1 MEEMGLCRI
10 LHSFCL
16 CFSLDSVVVLSCG
29 SALRKLVLFHMGTDL
44 ISRIHGPFFSWVGY
58 ISSKR
63 LDYMQY
69 SKDYVFGSLYST
81 ISKFVDAMYIHYIL
95 HNITKVCM
103 PYSVSCWS
111 VCFASKVYGSTFSFD
126 QWWVYGGRIMSWVYQ
141 AVL

>member
-1 MEEMGLCRI
+1 MPAESVGWEMEEMGLCHI
-10 LHSFCL
+10 LHGFCL

-44 ISRIHGPFFSWVGY
+44 ISRIHGLFFSWVGY

-81 ISKFVDAMYIHYIL
+81 ISKFVDAMYMHYIL

-103 PYSVSCWS
+103 PYSVSC
-111 VCFASKVYGSTFSFD
+111 
-126 QWWVYGGRIMSWVYQ
+126 
-141 AVL
+141 